1 MNYGEMSHQHLQLAY
16 IATWAIH
23 IAYIIFLTMKLR
35 GLKKE
40 FEELE
45 GTEAKGRK

>member
-1 MNYGEMSHQHLQLAY
+1 MGHQHLELAY
-16 IATWAIH
+16 IATWVIL
-23 IAYIIFLTMKLR
+23 IAYIVFLTVKFR

-45 GTEAKGRK
+45 RSGRK

>member
-1 MNYGEMSHQHLQLAY
+1 MSHLHLELAY
-16 IATWAIH
+16 IATWIIL
-23 IAYIIFLTMKLR
+23 IAYIGFLTVKFR

-45 GTEAKGRK
+45 KGKE

>member
-1 MNYGEMSHQHLQLAY
+1 MSHLHLELAY
-16 IATWAIH
+16 LATWAIL
-23 IAYIIFLTMKLR
+23 IAYIVFLTVKVR

-45 GTEAKGRK
+45 KGKK

>member
-1 MNYGEMSHQHLQLAY
+1 MSHLHLQLAY
-16 IATWAIH
+16 IATWVIL
-23 IAYIIFLTMKLR
+23 IAYIVFLTVKVR

-45 GTEAKGRK
+45 KGKK

>member
-1 MNYGEMSHQHLQLAY
+1 MSHLHLELAY
-16 IATWAIH
+16 VATWVIL
-23 IAYIIFLTMKLR
+23 IAYIVFLAVRTR

-45 GTEAKGRK
+45 KGKK

>member
-1 MNYGEMSHQHLQLAY
+1 MSHQHLELAY
-16 IATWAIH
+16 LATWVIL
-23 IAYIIFLTMKLR
+23 IAYIVFLTVKFR

-45 GTEAKGRK
+45 RATRK

>member
-1 MNYGEMSHQHLQLAY
+1 MNHQHLELAY
-16 IATWAIH
+16 IATWIIL
-23 IAYIIFLTMKLR
+23 IAYIVFLTVKVR

-45 GTEAKGRK
+45 RAGRK

>member
-1 MNYGEMSHQHLQLAY
+1 MSHLHLQLAY
-16 IATWAIH
+16 AATWIIH
-23 IAYIIFLTMKLR
+23 IAYIVFLTVKFR

-45 GTEAKGRK
+45 RGSKK

>member
-1 MNYGEMSHQHLQLAY
+1 MSHQHLELAY
-16 IATWAIH
+16 IATWVIL
-23 IAYIIFLTMKLR
+23 IAYIGFLTVKFQ

-45 GTEAKGRK
+45 KGRK